1 MCGGGG
7 GEGQTIL
14 VQSWPPTRPAAE
26 ERRVAAL
33 HVAARYSELKAMS
46 NEALADQRK
55 VHKQRRKAAKQ
66 PVTCT
71 VTQKN
76 RLAYVLTLQ
85 GLLTEAEGGQPRSRI

>member
-1 MCGGGG
+1 
-7 GEGQTIL
+7 
-14 VQSWPPTRPAAE
+14 
-26 ERRVAAL
+26 
-33 HVAARYSELKAMS
+33 MS